1 MKPFYNFDIEQ
12 RSPEW
17 YEAKLG
23 KFSGSD
29 FHVMLGSSE
38 AKTNFLWNK
47 ISELRYQDTE
57 QDEYT
62 TYVRSRG

>member
-17 YEAKLG
+17 HEAKLG

-29 FHVMLGSSE
+29 SHRKKLTPE
-38 AKTNFLWNK
+38 QLADCTNTLY
-47 ISELRYQDTE
+47 RYCAGRIKCRE
-57 QDEYT
+57 
-62 TYVRSRG
+62 